1 MLQRQGSAVPSTPT
15 SSPPPNF
22 PETPTAADS
31 RASVARR
38 ISGTPHRGSIISG
51 TALSPSPPP
60 PPPPPESTV
69 ETPVARGQGGG
80 TNYAADGSMPVASI
94 SPPAAL
100 PAEERPMTAE
110 AERRARLL
118 MQKVEALTT
127 KLEQSR
133 SRRS

>member
-1 MLQRQGSAVPSTPT
+1 MPSTPT

-51 TALSPSPPP
+51 TALSLSPPP
-60 PPPPPESTV
+60 LLPESTV